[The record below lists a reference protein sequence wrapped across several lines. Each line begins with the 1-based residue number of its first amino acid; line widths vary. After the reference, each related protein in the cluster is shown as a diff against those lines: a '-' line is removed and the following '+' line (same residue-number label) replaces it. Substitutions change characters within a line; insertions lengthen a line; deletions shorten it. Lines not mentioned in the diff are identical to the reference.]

1 MLEINEH
8 SFVKIQSLDSYQT
21 IFLCYCYIYVDEIED
36 IFMKFK
42 RFNYKKKNDQ
52 EILEHSHNFMQLMLN
67 RRSIRDFSSKE
78 VPDKVIENILKTAIS
93 SPSGANKQPW
103 HFVIV
108 KDLSIKK
115 DIRKAAEKEER
126 EFYDHRAPDDWL
138 EDLNQFGTNWEK
150 PFLETAPYLI
160 VVFKKNYDLE
170 GEKRKKNYYVNE
182 SVGIASGVLL
192 TALHQSGLVTL
203 THTPSPMGFLEKIL
217 NRPKNERAVLL
228 IPAGFPSE
236 GAVVPKLEKK
246 PFEQICS
253 IL

>member
-1 MLEINEH
+1 MLEN
-8 SFVKIQSLDSYQT
+8 SYAFYDSIIRRRTVREFSDEKVPIET
-21 IFLCYCYIYVDEIED
+21 IYNAI
-36 IFMKFK
+36 K
-42 RFNYKKKNDQ
+42 
-52 EILEHSHNFMQLMLN
+52 SA
-67 RRSIRDFSSKE
+67 SS
-78 VPDKVIENILKTAIS
+78 A
-93 SPSGANKQPW
+93 PSGANKQPW

-170 GEKRKKNYYVNE
+170 GGKRKKNYYVNE

-192 TALHQSGLVTL
+192 TAVSYTHLTL
-203 THTPSPMGFLEKIL
+203 PTS
-217 NRPKNERAVLL
+217 R
-228 IPAGFPSE
+228 
-236 GAVVPKLEKK
+236 
-246 PFEQICS
+246 
-253 IL
+253 

>member
-1 MLEINEH
+1 MAFEKLKFKKISSKYMLEN
-8 SFVKIQSLDSYQT
+8 SYAFYDS
-21 IFLCYCYIYVDEIED
+21 II
-36 IFMKFK
+36 
-42 RFNYKKKNDQ
+42 
-52 EILEHSHNFMQLMLN
+52 
-67 RRSIRDFSSKE
+67 RRRTVRDFSDEE
-78 VPDKVIENILKTAIS
+78 VPIEIIYNAIKSAS
-93 SPSGANKQPW
+93 SAPSGANKQPW

-108 KDLSIKK
+108 KDPITKQ
-115 DIRKAAEKEER
+115 DIRQEAEREER

-138 EDLNQFGTNWEK
+138 ADSTPFGTNWEK

-228 IPAGFPSE
+228 IPVGFPSE
-236 GAVVPKLEKK
+236 DAMVPKLEKK
-246 PFEQICS
+246 PFGQICS
-253 IL
+253 IV

>member
-1 MLEINEH
+1 MAFEKLKFKKISNKYMLEN
-8 SFVKIQSLDSYQT
+8 SNAFYDS
-21 IFLCYCYIYVDEIED
+21 II
-36 IFMKFK
+36 
-42 RFNYKKKNDQ
+42 
-52 EILEHSHNFMQLMLN
+52 S
-67 RRSIRDFSSKE
+67 RRTVRDFSDEE
-78 VPDKVIENILKTAIS
+78 VPIEIIYNAIKSAS
-93 SPSGANKQPW
+93 SAPSGANKQPW

-108 KDLSIKK
+108 KDPIIKQ
-115 DIRKAAEKEER
+115 DIRQAAEREER

-150 PFLETAPYLI
+150 QFLDTAPYLI

-192 TALHQSGLVTL
+192 TALHQSGLATL

-228 IPAGFPSE
+228 IPVGFPSVD
-236 GAVVPKLEKK
+236 AMVPKLEKK
-246 PFEQICS
+246 AFEQICS
-253 IL
+253 IV